1 MLNLILSILYK
12 TNGLNVIARIAN
24 NPRIWQFVG
33 KYNTLES
40 LYTQA
45 KKQKHLNLVTII
57 QSNIPIYQL
66 LQHIKH

>member
-1 MLNLILSILYK
+1 MVLMLLQELQIILESGSLLK
-12 TNGLNVIARIAN
+12 H
-24 NPRIWQFVG
+24 
-33 KYNTLES
+33 NTLES

-66 LQHIKH
+66 LQHIKHLEE